1 QEIGEANNYVIF
13 LEKWLG
19 YILHNI
25 NNQPNSPIWQAI
37 AQLFSQI
44 GNFIPVYFAES
55 NLKNLYNLRGKI
67 LEFYLKNQ
75 GCVIDYNFPV
85 RNRQK
90 IRLGILCDHYN
101 PLTETFLGLPTFE
114 YLDRNKFEIILYGF
128 QLNNHSLE
136 QYCQSRADK
145 LIKLPTNLLDQV
157 NTIRN
162 DDLDILLVTTNVTA
176 IAKSATH
183 LMTHRLARIQTT
195 VFASPVTTGIRNIDY
210 FISGQLSEIPGQA
223 QDFYT
228 EKIKLLEGVGICF
241 NYYAVPAKPAQ
252 IQPNRTSWGAD
263 DQTLV
268 FISGA
273 NFYKIIPEQGETWA
287 KILAQVPNSI
297 LVLYPFA
304 PSWSRNYPGIPFMN
318 RMHAT
323 FAKYGV
329 DTKRLVLIKALPS
342 RQDVKECLKLADI
355 YLDSYPHSGGSSLI
369 DPLEV
374 GLPSVVRDGMNL
386 RSKHGAGILRSLA
399 LDDLVGQDENS
410 YINIAVNLATN
421 QGSRQAKR
429 QEIQTKM
436 QQNPSFLDS
445 RDYGEKIGNLLIE
458 LFQEWQN
465 IHAVNTNAPIDQNN
479 ETLISSEFLRQTVK
493 LVNQFKREPN
503 NPDLIQELR
512 QIRYKFATFWLQI
525 PPAELGHIYQ
535 GELQQTYQ
543 LLLRSSIQQTN
554 LLPAEEPI
562 LQQLTELSMGLL

>member
-1 QEIGEANNYVIF
+1 IPNWLVNDYLKFMFASPALFQEVGEANNYVVF

-25 NNQPNSPIWQAI
+25 SNQPNSQIWQAI

-67 LEFYLKNQ
+67 LEFYLKTQ
-75 GCVIDYNFPV
+75 GCLIDYNFPV
-85 RNRQK
+85 RNRAK

-114 YLDRNKFEIILYGF
+114 YLDRNKFEIILYGL
-128 QLNNHSLE
+128 QLNNHALE
-136 QYCQSRADK
+136 QYCQSRSDK

-228 EKIKLLEGVGICF
+228 EKIKLLDGVGICF

-421 QGSRQAKR
+421 Q
-429 QEIQTKM
+429 
-436 QQNPSFLDS
+436 
-445 RDYGEKIGNLLIE
+445 
-458 LFQEWQN
+458 
-465 IHAVNTNAPIDQNN
+465 
-479 ETLISSEFLRQTVK
+479 
-493 LVNQFKREPN
+493 
-503 NPDLIQELR
+503 
-512 QIRYKFATFWLQI
+512 
-525 PPAELGHIYQ
+525 
-535 GELQQTYQ
+535 
-543 LLLRSSIQQTN
+543 
-554 LLPAEEPI
+554 
-562 LQQLTELSMGLL
+562 